1 MLKGYLAF
9 LRPYKGIS
17 LKTAGKVYPLISTC
31 TLLLIAVLIFPS
43 TTHALKLRV
52 MWNPSKVKPGSAV
65 VLKVEA
71 PVELRKAE
79 VVAGGERFPLIKT
92 GTWSYS
98 VLIGIDMKYK
108 YAIYPVKIELFPL
121 KGDAPYRIKA
131 DLKVPGREYGSQSL
145 LLPQGMV
152 ELSDERAARARND
165 TSTVRE
171 ALRHRSEV
179 RYWKGP
185 FIMPLTGRLTG
196 EYGVRRILNEKEKSP
211 HKGMDVASPE
221 GAPIR
226 AANGSVVSLAE
237 ELLLSGNT
245 VVLDHGWGVST
256 IYAHM
261 RSVAV
266 KEGQIVRRGQIIG
279 EVGSTGRASGP
290 HLHFGAEIRGAS
302 IDPASLAEVRW

>member
-1 MLKGYLAF
+1 MDF
-9 LRPYKGIS
+9 LRPYKNIG
-17 LKTAGKVYPLISTC
+17 LKAVVKVSPFTSAC
-31 TLLLIAVLIFPS
+31 TLLLSVALTFP
-43 TTHALKLRV
+43 TGAHALKLRV

-79 VVAGGERFPLIKT
+79 AVAGGERFPLIKT

-108 YAIYPVKIELFPL
+108 YAIYPVKIELFPM
-121 KGDAPYRIKA
+121 KGTAPYRIKA
-131 DLKVPGREYGSQSL
+131 DLKVPGREYASQSL

-152 ELSDERAARARND
+152 ELSEDRLSRVRNE
-165 TSTVRE
+165 TGTVRE
-171 ALRHRSEV
+171 ALRRRSGV

-185 FIMPLTGRLTG
+185 FLMPLTGRQTG
-196 EYGVRRILNEKEKSP
+196 GYGVRRILNGKERSP
-211 HKGMDVASPE
+211 HKGVDMASPE
-221 GAPIR
+221 GTAIK
-226 AANGSVVSLAE
+226 ASNGAVVSLTK

-261 RSVAV
+261 RSIAV

-279 EVGSTGRASGP
+279 EVGSTGRA
-290 HLHFGAEIRGAS
+290 
-302 IDPASLAEVRW
+302 

>member
-1 MLKGYLAF
+1 MA
-9 LRPYKGIS
+9 
-17 LKTAGKVYPLISTC
+17 
-31 TLLLIAVLIFPS
+31 LIFP
-43 TTHALKLRV
+43 TGAHALKLRV
-52 MWNPSKVKPGSAV
+52 IWNPSKVKPGSAV

-79 VVAGGERFPLIKT
+79 AVAGDERFPLVQT

-98 VLIGIDMKYK
+98 ALIGIDMKYK
-108 YAIYPVKIELFPL
+108 YAIYPVKVELFPM
-121 KGDAPYRIKA
+121 KGKAPYRIKA

-152 ELSDERAARARND
+152 DLSQERVARVRND
-165 TSTVRE
+165 IGTVRE
-171 ALRHRSEV
+171 VLRHRSEV
-179 RYWKGP
+179 RYWRGP
-185 FIMPLTGRLTG
+185 FIMPLTGRQTG
-196 EYGVRRILNEKEKSP
+196 GYGVSRILNKKERSP
-211 HKGMDVASPE
+211 HKGMDIASPE
-221 GAPIR
+221 GTSIK
-226 AANGSVVSLAE
+226 AANGAVVSLAK

-302 IDPASLAEVRW
+302 IDPASLIEARW